1 LGSFL
6 QWSLYYEDE
15 VESPGGLINLEM
27 PDLCPLSQIRAKYE
41 NNPAEKEYFL
51 QKSRQTNQNWGFT
64 VINK

>member
-1 LGSFL
+1 M
-6 QWSLYYEDE
+6 
-15 VESPGGLINLEM
+15 ESPGGLINLEM